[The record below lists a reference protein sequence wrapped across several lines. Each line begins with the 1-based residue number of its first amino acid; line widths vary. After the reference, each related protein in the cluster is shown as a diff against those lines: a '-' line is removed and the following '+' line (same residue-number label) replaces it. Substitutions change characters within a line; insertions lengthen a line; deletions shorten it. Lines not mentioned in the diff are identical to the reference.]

1 MEGRR
6 RVELVYPEKDETM
19 RLRTD
24 ICTCGHSGLLHA
36 NFAIYP
42 EIYLWHEDGQGACL
56 HPECLRLE
64 NGKLKCPQF
73 TWARTDRTAYPDER
87 FQDGMFVDRLT
98 G

>member
-1 MEGRR
+1 MEGRC
-6 RVELVYPEKDETM
+6 RVELIYPEKDET
-19 RLRTD
+19 RKLRAE

-42 EIYLWHEDGQGACL
+42 RRICGRRDGQGACL
-56 HPECLRLE
+56 HPECLGLKD
-64 NGKLKCPQF
+64 GKLKCPQF
-73 TWARTDRTAYPDER
+73 TAADRTAYPDER

>member
-6 RVELVYPEKDETM
+6 RVELVYPEKDET
-19 RLRTD
+19 RKLRAE

-42 EIYLWHEDGQGACL
+42 DTYLWQQDGQGACL
-56 HPECLRLE
+56 HPECLGLE
-64 NGKLKCPQF
+64 DGKLKCPQF
-73 TWARTDRTAYPDER
+73 TWARTDRTTDPDER
-87 FQDGMFVDRLT
+87 YQDGMVVDRLT